1 MYAGGNGSLE
11 ATFSYQGNATSGN
24 IYLRNSNRT
33 TGAEYFYRFNIGA
46 SVAITAKNGFGATQ
60 GLGNFP
66 VPTDPETI
74 TIRMGVV
81 GNDITLTVGEN
92 VIVKDL
98 GNSSPRDLTFQISGG
113 IANFVRLS
121 GVNAPMSISFNGNAT
136 PDIMNTVAR
145 QVQYNGV
152 NQGIRVQLED
162 TEGATSSSFDVTAG
176 SN

>member
-11 ATFSYQGNATSGN
+11 ATFSYQDNATSGN

-33 TGAEYFYRFNIGA
+33 TGAEHFYRFNIGA

-136 PDIMNTVAR
+136 PDIMNIVAR